1 MSAVARNSLGSV
13 FMAMSMDTHLFF
25 LSFLPFVFFAA
36 MLSSPSARRTS
47 QRKHDRGERDRTSVL
62 ARLTA

>member
-1 MSAVARNSLGSV
+1 
-13 FMAMSMDTHLFF
+13 MAMSMDTHMFF

-47 QRKHDRGERDRTSVL
+47 TRKHDRGERDRTSVL